1 MGNNENVLFAALGE
15 KDQTRTLSSAQ
26 SWTPEPNSKEQKT
39 SPSHDSDPA
48 KRRDELG

>member
-39 SPSHDSDPA
+39 SLQPRFGPGETS
-48 KRRDELG
+48 